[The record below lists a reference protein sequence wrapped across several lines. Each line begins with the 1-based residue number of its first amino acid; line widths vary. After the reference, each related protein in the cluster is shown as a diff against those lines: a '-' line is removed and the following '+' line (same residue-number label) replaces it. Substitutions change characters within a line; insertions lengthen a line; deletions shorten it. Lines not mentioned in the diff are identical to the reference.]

1 MLNNR
6 NEHLLQ
12 SKLVPVTG
20 MSCAACASSVE
31 SMAAFTN
38 GVKEARVNFA
48 THQLWITYDANE
60 FSADELKKNIQA
72 AGYDIMWDEQAD
84 PFEIRRQE
92 YFRLLRQTLVA
103 FALAVPLML
112 VGMLWMHKGWAQWLS
127 AVLATPLV
135 FYSGWGFHTKAVKGL
150 KNQTLGMDTLVSMS
164 SLVAYAYSVI
174 VLILNFQSNAHHSVH
189 VYFEPAGMI
198 IAFILLGK
206 TLEERARYKASVSLR
221 NLMQLQ
227 EPYAMLVKD
236 GMHERV
242 PVALIQKGDKIFVP
256 AGTNFPLDGV
266 IAEGITTVN
275 ESMITGEFM
284 PMDKKTGDRVFA
296 GTRNQ
301 GISVVIEVLHPVNE
315 TLLAGMVQRIQEAQG
330 SKAPAQQLADKVS
343 AVFVPIILVIA
354 LFTFLG
360 WMLWDGSLD
369 RAIYS
374 TVAVLIIACPCAMGL
389 ATPVAVVAAI
399 GNASRQGILVKNA
412 EALDR
417 LNKVDHLVIDKTGT
431 LTWGQPQVAAVKWFV
446 NHPHPEI
453 LYSMELHADHP
464 LARAIVSYFKS
475 TITQPVEFSEVVIHP
490 GEGIQAVYKGITY
503 VAGKSTLF
511 QPEALRVIQDDSDV
525 KGSVVY
531 FGVPQQVFGW
541 VIFED
546 QVKPEAVKF
555 IQQLQQKQIAVVMA
569 TGDQEFVARTVAE
582 HLGIKHVYAGL
593 LPQQKA
599 ELIQSLQKQGAVVA
613 MVGDGINDAES
624 MAIADVSIAMGQGSD
639 VARDVADITL
649 IKNDLLKIVKAID
662 LSKKT
667 TRIIRQNLFWAF
679 GYNVAAI
686 PIAAGVFYPITGWQ
700 LNPMI
705 AAAAMAFSSI
715 SVVLNSLRLRN

>member
-1 MLNNR
+1 
-6 NEHLLQ
+6 
-12 SKLVPVTG
+12 

-31 SMAAFTN
+31 SMAASTN

-48 THQLWITYDANE
+48 THQLWILYDANE
-60 FSADELKKNIQA
+60 FSAEELKKNIQA
-72 AGYDIMWDEQAD
+72 AGYDIIWDELSD

-92 YFRLLRQTLVA
+92 YFRLLRQILVA
-103 FALAVPLML
+103 FSLALPLMV
-112 VGMLWMHKGWAQWLS
+112 VGMLWMHTGWAQWLS
-127 AVLATPLV
+127 AILATPLV
-135 FYSGWGFHTKAVKGL
+135 FYSGRGFYAKAVRGL
-150 KNQTLGMDTLVSMS
+150 KNRTLGMDMLVSIS
-164 SLVAYAYSVI
+164 SLVAYTYSVI
-174 VLILNFQSNAHHSVH
+174 VLILNFQSNSHHSVH
-189 VYFEPAGMI
+189 LYFEPAGMI

-227 EPYAMLVKD
+227 EPYAMLVKE
-236 GMHERV
+236 GLYERV
-242 PVALIQKGDKIFVP
+242 PVALIQRGDKIFVP
-256 AGTNFPLDGV
+256 TGTNFPLDG
-266 IAEGITTVN
+266 IISEGVTTVD

-301 GISVVIEVLHPVNE
+301 GTSVVIEVIHPVNE

-343 AVFVPIILVIA
+343 AVFVPIILLIA

-360 WMLWDGSLD
+360 WMFWDGSLD

-374 TVAVLIIACPCAMGL
+374 TVAVLIIACPCALGL

-417 LNKVDHLVIDKTGT
+417 LNKVEHLVIDKTGT
-431 LTWGQPQVAAVKWFV
+431 LTWGQPKVAEVKWIV
-446 NHPHPEI
+446 DNPYQEI
-453 LYSMELHADHP
+453 MYSMELHADHP

-475 TITQPVEFSEVVIHP
+475 TITQPVKFSEVVILP
-490 GEGIQAVYKGITY
+490 GEGIKAVYQGITY

-511 QPEALRVIQDDSDV
+511 QPEALQVIRDKLDV

-541 VIFED
+541 VIFEE
-546 QVKPEAVKF
+546 QVKPEAAEF
-555 IQQLQQKQIAVVMA
+555 IQQLHQNKITVIMA
-569 TGDQEFVARTVAE
+569 TGDQEFAAQSIAD
-582 HLGIKHVYAGL
+582 HLGIKNFHAGL

-599 ELIQSLQKQGAVVA
+599 ALIQSLQKQGAIVA
-613 MVGDGINDAES
+613 MVGDGINDSES

-667 TRIIRQNLFWAF
+667 SRIIRQNLFWAF

-686 PIAAGVFYPITGWQ
+686 PMAAGIFYPVTGWQ